1 MKEKTTSPIATLSPS
16 EYNKACPHQ
25 LCHRIEESLARRLAE
40 MNLDNG
46 TARSF
51 DLMARGDTAM
61 KKVHRQRVIVG
72 YDAVGVPIYRQLQAQ
87 SEQEM
92 NDRIVQ
98 LYVETGRINQ
108 WLPAAPI
115 KPQTETNFREYA
127 EKWMKVYKEPML
139 KPKTYASYRGCL
151 VSHLYP
157 EFGERDIEDIES
169 GDVMAFLS
177 SRRSMAK
184 KSLKLY
190 LDLLR
195 QILDSAVEDGIITK
209 NPARDKRVQN
219 PSTKVTKRVALTE
232 TEFKEIMQG
241 LYGMRHTYL
250 TTLAG
255 AGADVKTLQAV
266 AGYADSQMTMNTYI
280 HPKVENLQRAGE
292 MMDSI
297 LHGYATD
304 HAG

>member
-1 MKEKTTSPIATLSPS
+1 
-16 EYNKACPHQ
+16 
-25 LCHRIEESLARRLAE
+25 
-40 MNLDNG
+40 
-46 TARSF
+46 
-51 DLMARGDTAM
+51 
-61 KKVHRQRVIVG
+61 
-72 YDAVGVPIYRQLQAQ
+72 
-87 SEQEM
+87 
-92 NDRIVQ
+92 
-98 LYVETGRINQ
+98 
-108 WLPAAPI
+108 
-115 KPQTETNFREYA
+115 
-127 EKWMKVYKEPML
+127 ML

-266 AGYADSQMTMNTYI
+266 AGHADSQMTMNTYV